1 MICLF
6 TITSTRAPTNPPP
19 IVPLKVFI
27 SPINTQWS
35 KLLTQKSYIIS
46 VGGLLST
53 IWYSLVLYAKYN
65 LHQNISTFLCFVC
78 ILCWICVQIVL
89 HSPPRFIIKR
99 SLCLSPVRKRT
110 ISCGFHKFRD
120 KLHTNAEISSITLKE
135 SRT

>member
-1 MICLF
+1 MSIYNY
-6 TITSTRAPTNPPP
+6 IHEDAYQSSSNSTLEGIYFSNHHYMVKRA
-19 IVPLKVFI
+19 I
-27 SPINTQWS
+27 S
-35 KLLTQKSYIIS
+35 LLWEDSF
-46 VGGLLST
+46 LST
-53 IWYSLVLYAKYN
+53 ILYSLVLYAKYN

-135 SRT
+135 LRTRK

>member
-6 TITSTRAPTNPPP
+6 TITSTRTSSNPPP

-35 KLLTQKSYIIS
+35 KLLTLKSYIIS
-46 VGGLLST
+46 VEGLLST

-78 ILCWICVQIVL
+78 IFYWICVQIVL
-89 HSPPRFIIKR
+89 PSPPRFIIKR
-99 SLCLSPVRKRT
+99 SLCLSLVRKRT

-120 KLHTNAEISSITLKE
+120 KLHTNAEVSSITLKE

>member
-6 TITSTRAPTNPPP
+6 TITSTRTSTNPLP

-35 KLLTQKSYIIS
+35 KEPYIIT

-53 IWYSLVLYAKYN
+53 ILYSLVLYAKYN
-65 LHQNISTFLCFVC
+65 LQQNISTFLCFVC
-78 ILCWICVQIVL
+78 IFCWICVQIVL

-120 KLHTNAEISSITLKE
+120 KLHTNAKISSITLKN
-135 SRT
+135 